1 MCHHVCWGGSALLNS
16 EAREWSR
23 VLLFHHRRPRGS
35 CDKRG
40 VLSVEEAL
48 GSNPLP
54 HPALFCIFCLHPL
67 FISELFIS
75 HSVPDFF
82 FSLVEILP
90 QSVLRNPPG
99 PAKTRWNAERGAA
112 GQAEVLMIPF
122 FSPSFF
128 WTTLVKV
135 CFIYT
140 AASHNKSDLMTLSKY
155 SRSRFKS

>member
-1 MCHHVCWGGSALLNS
+1 MCHHVCRGEVLCLIQKPGNDRVSSFFIIVAY
-16 EAREWSR
+16 EAPATRGECSVWKKPSDPTPT
-23 VLLFHHRRPRGS
+23 RP
-35 CDKRG
+35 CF
-40 VLSVEEAL
+40 V
-48 GSNPLP
+48 
-54 HPALFCIFCLHPL
+54 FFCLHPL

-75 HSVPDFF
+75 HSIPDFF

-112 GQAEVLMIPF
+112 GQAEVRMIPF
-122 FSPSFF
+122 FFPSFF